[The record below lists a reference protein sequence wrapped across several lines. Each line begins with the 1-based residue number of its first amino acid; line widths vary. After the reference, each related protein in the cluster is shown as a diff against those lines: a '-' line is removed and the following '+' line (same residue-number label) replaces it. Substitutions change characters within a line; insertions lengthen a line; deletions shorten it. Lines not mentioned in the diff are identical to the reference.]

1 MNTQST
7 IKRYIAIAKAVGS
20 YHRCVASGNTEWQ
33 AKHKEAIDELC
44 SDLPSGSG
52 FDHGSHIGSHIDLD
66 QSTGEKLVFYTSYHH
81 MNDAGMYDG
90 WTEHEVILT
99 PSLEMGYRLKVTGVN
114 RNKIKDHIHEQ
125 FAYALDNDIEQWVG
139 YPAPETT
146 PSAA

>member
-20 YHRCVASGNTEWQ
+20 YHRCVASDNTEWQ
-33 AKHKEAIDELC
+33 AKHKEAIEDLC

-52 FDHGSHIGSHIDLD
+52 FDSGSHIDLD
-66 QSTGEKLVFYTSYHH
+66 QSTGEKLVFHTSFHH
-81 MNDAGMYDG
+81 MNDGGYYDG

-99 PSLEMGYRLKVTGVN
+99 PSLEMGYRLKVTGTN
-114 RNKIKDHIHEQ
+114 RNDIKDYIHEQ
-125 FAYALDNDIEQWVG
+125 FAYALDNNVEQWAG

-146 PSAA
+146 PTAA